1 MEGRLYRDQYSV
13 ARLEY
18 AWYLRRHDATHREIG
33 QRLGV
38 SLTRARIMCQQ
49 AGALRMTEARMQKMA
64 QIQDETKPGYL
75 VIVDTNVGEG
85 VNRQN
90 YNFPTIFQAVTYQEA
105 ILKKFSTRRVQL
117 FALLSDK
124 RPLGS

>member
-1 MEGRLYRDQYSV
+1 MG
-13 ARLEY
+13 
-18 AWYLRRHDATHREIG
+18 
-33 QRLGV
+33 
-38 SLTRARIMCQQ
+38 
-49 AGALRMTEARMQKMA
+49 

-75 VIVDTNVGEG
+75 LIVDTNVGEG

-90 YNFPTIFQAVTYQEA
+90 YNFPSILQAVTYQEA